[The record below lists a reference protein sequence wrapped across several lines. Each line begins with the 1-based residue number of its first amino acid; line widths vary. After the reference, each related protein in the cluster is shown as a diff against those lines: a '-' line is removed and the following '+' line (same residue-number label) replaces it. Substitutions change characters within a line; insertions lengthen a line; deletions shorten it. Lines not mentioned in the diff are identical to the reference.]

1 MHKQR
6 QRSVLVKQVLVKEDQ
21 SNAVRQHK
29 DNAIDCD
36 KECNWVI
43 KRAMLHKQQVL
54 LGLEFYKLSTIGKK
68 PISMQLLR
76 DHVLAHLRHVKRND
90 HLSNVREL
98 FEMARRNYG
107 AFPVVMNLI
116 EDCQD
121 SLVGEQFNLPPV
133 TRRQESS
140 ASNSSR
146 TASTRPPPPMEISTA
161 TLEKMEI
168 RVQRRSKSIYLR
180 SASIRGGNS
189 YEEIA
194 ASIRIPAPAP
204 STTSGEDEEDEEDKE
219 VSQRKLQSASVH
231 RGNNYEEIAT
241 RRTSRIPAPIRQ
253 QQDSNTPPSTAQVR
267 FSH

>member
-1 MHKQR
+1 MLLILFVFRLMHKQR

-76 DHVLAHLRHVKRND
+76 DHVIAHLRQVKRND

-98 FEMARRNYG
+98 SDMARRNYG
-107 AFPVVMNLI
+107 AFPVVVNLI

-146 TASTRPPPPMEISTA
+146 TASA
-161 TLEKMEI
+161 
-168 RVQRRSKSIYLR
+168 
-180 SASIRGGNS
+180 
-189 YEEIA
+189 
-194 ASIRIPAPAP
+194 
-204 STTSGEDEEDEEDKE
+204 
-219 VSQRKLQSASVH
+219 
-231 RGNNYEEIAT
+231 
-241 RRTSRIPAPIRQ
+241 RQ
-253 QQDSNTPPSTAQVR
+253 PRWKYQQP
-267 FSH
+267 H